1 MPETQHVVNDYHG
14 NFVARV
20 DLAWPS
26 QRVVREYDSVLFH
39 GPERTEADEV
49 RRQAI
54 EAAGWTVGV
63 ITRVDLRAG
72 EVGWLQ
78 SLAADISCPV
88 KLVS

>member
-72 EVGWLQ
+72 EVGWLR